1 MHVHGVAEQSRTY
14 IQENEGLYNR
24 EVVRLRSAGGD
35 FLSVSSSNSLSLS
48 PVLAVHAANN
58 SNRTSES
65 VVKGSCEWEV
75 ISASPHRSRATAQA
89 ASLLDKAFATVGCR
103 VVFLRK
109 MDGPRP
115 SNFFLCASKPPLPR
129 LHLRLADP
137 KHFPE
142 HALFVMTSLRPA
154 DIMRIEG
161 QLCKQR
167 DDEDSD
173 EDGSQEGTGG
183 EFSDSGDD

>member
-1 MHVHGVAEQSRTY
+1 
-14 IQENEGLYNR
+14 
-24 EVVRLRSAGGD
+24 
-35 FLSVSSSNSLSLS
+35 
-48 PVLAVHAANN
+48 
-58 SNRTSES
+58 
-65 VVKGSCEWEV
+65 
-75 ISASPHRSRATAQA
+75 
-89 ASLLDKAFATVGCR
+89 
-103 VVFLRK
+103 
-109 MDGPRP
+109 
-115 SNFFLCASKPPLPR
+115 
-129 LHLRLADP
+129 LRLADP